1 MFTAIKRILHLS
13 GNKRLATH
21 DMYGHRIHLIG
32 KSGFGV
38 SFTTF
43 QRPGCIQRLPDFTIF
58 HDSDGFRQSL
68 FSVAVYKEGQ
78 VIHNT
83 FEERVVE
90 VLGEA

>member
-1 MFTAIKRILHLS
+1 MLTTIKRILHLS
-13 GNKRLATH
+13 DNKQLATH

-38 SFTTF
+38 SLSTF
-43 QRPGCIQRLPDFTIF
+43 QRPGDIQRLPDFTIF

-78 VIHNT
+78 AIHDT
-83 FEERVVE
+83 FEDRVAE